1 MEWYRLR
8 LAGVKDGVIK
18 KLLKLFKNYEDI
30 FQFERYY
37 FEKNLK
43 LEDEVIEKIFLS
55 KNLDIEKEREKLNNL
70 GIGILFI
77 NDENYPE
84 NLKNIS
90 SPPLFLYYKGDL
102 KLLNKNK
109 VGIVGTR
116 KATSYGKISC
126 EKLTK
131 DLVKN
136 KVVTVSGLALGIDTV
151 CHKSTLEGDGKTIAV
166 VGSGLDVIYPRENER
181 LWKQIGEKGLLISE
195 YPLGTEPLKFNFPR
209 RNRIIVGISNGIIVV
224 ESQKTGGSL
233 ITAELAL
240 DEGREVYAI
249 PGDIFSFSS
258 EGCNNLIKNSQAKL
272 ITSADDIMED
282 MGWTKEGNEEKDSLA
297 LSDYERKI
305 YNVLTREKSLDEII
319 METSLKVGEALAIL
333 MELEY
338 KKIIVSIAGGKYR
351 RKN

>member
-8 LAGVKDGVIK
+8 VVGVKDGVIK
-18 KLLKLFKNYEDI
+18 KLLKVFKRYEDI
-30 FQFERYY
+30 FQVDRYY
-37 FEKNLK
+37 LERNLK
-43 LEDEVIEKIFLS
+43 LEEEIVDKILFSKNIDMEKEIEKLKKFG
-55 KNLDIEKEREKLNNL
+55 IEV
-70 GIGILFI
+70 LFI
-77 NDENYPE
+77 NDKRYPE
-84 NLKNIS
+84 NLRNIS
-90 SPPLFLYYKGDL
+90 SPPLFLYYKGNL
-102 KLLNKNK
+102 KLIYKNK
-109 VGIVGTR
+109 LAIVGTR

-126 EKLTK
+126 EKITK

-151 CHKSTLEGDGKTIAV
+151 CHKSTLEENGETIAV
-166 VGSGLDVIYPRENER
+166 VGSGLDVIYPRENQK
-181 LWKQIGEKGLLISE
+181 LWELVGEKGLLISE

-209 RNRIIVGISNGIIVV
+209 RNRIIVGISSGIIVV

-272 ITSADDIMED
+272 ITCADDIMED
-282 MGWTKEGNEEKDSLA
+282 MGWTVEENEEKENLE
-297 LSDYERKI
+297 LSEYERKI

-319 METSLKVGEALAIL
+319 IETSLRVGEALAIL

-338 KKIIVSIAGGKYR
+338 KKIVVSISGGKYR

>member
-55 KNLDIEKEREKLNNL
+55 KNLDIEKEKEKLNNL

-102 KLLNKNK
+102 KLLSKNK
-109 VGIVGTR
+109 VAIVGTR

-151 CHKSTLEGDGKTIAV
+151 CHKSTLEGDGETIAV

-282 MGWTKEGNEEKDSLA
+282 MGWTKEGNEEKDNLE